1 MKTFIV
7 AATAVIV
14 GALTAYQSRVNG
26 ALAVET
32 GNGIQAALVSFGT
45 GWLILCVLLALWR
58 PYRDGVRAVIA
69 AVRSGAMPWWQII
82 GGLMGG
88 FFVGVQG
95 LTVPL
100 IGVAVFT
107 VAVVAG
113 QSTNSLIVDRFG
125 LGPAGRQPINGARV
139 LSAALAI
146 VGVAVAV
153 SDRLSGPVLSSL
165 GPVLLA
171 FSAGLLIA
179 VQQALNGR
187 VGAVS
192 GRAVSAAFLNFT
204 FGSLLLGVVFG
215 SAIALSDFDAGVLPS
230 GPWWLYTGGLVG
242 VIFIASAAWVVQK
255 LGVLLFALLSVSGQ
269 LLGALLLDIFAPTAD
284 NTLHWQLAAG
294 VIIVGIAVAVGGAP
308 RWLNRDRRGQP
319 SPHLR

>member
-1 MKTFIV
+1 MFVIG
-7 AATAVIV
+7 ATAVIV

-32 GNGIQAALVSFGT
+32 GNGIQAALVSFGS
-45 GWLILCVLLALWR
+45 GWIILCALLVAWG
-58 PYRDGVRAVIA
+58 PYREGVAAVFA
-69 AVRSGAMPWWQII
+69 AVRSGRMPWWQTI

-95 LTVPL
+95 LTVPS

-113 QSTNSLIVDRFG
+113 QSTNSLIVDRIG

-139 LSAALAI
+139 ISALLAI
-146 VGVAVAV
+146 IGVGVAV

-171 FSAGLLIA
+171 FSAGVLIA
-179 VQQALNGR
+179 VQQAFNGR

-204 FGSLLLGVVFG
+204 LGSMFLGVIFG
-215 SAIALSDFDAGVLPS
+215 SAWALSDFDAGPLPT

-255 LGVLLFALLSVSGQ
+255 LGVLLFVLLSVSGQ
-269 LLGALLLDIFAPTAD
+269 LLGALLLDIFAPTPGA
-284 NTLHWQLAAG
+284 TLHWQLAAG
-294 VIIVGIAVAVGGAP
+294 VAITALAVAVGSAP
-308 RWLNRDRRGQP
+308 QWLNRTSVR
-319 SPHLR
+319 